1 MNLIGQRHTWNSRCG
16 HYTKKQ
22 CPYRLRQEPV
32 DEEEAK
38 EDKPEEA
45 KEDKDS
51 DDDDDA
57 TVEDKHKTK
66 KVWLVINS

>member
-1 MNLIGQRHTWNSRCG
+1 MYPECTLIKFTSFSIVMMSL
-16 HYTKKQ
+16 Y
-22 CPYRLRQEPV
+22 YRLRQEPV

-51 DDDDDA
+51 DDDDA

>member
-1 MNLIGQRHTWNSRCG
+1 M
-16 HYTKKQ
+16 
-22 CPYRLRQEPV
+22 

-51 DDDDDA
+51 DDGDT
-57 TVEDKHKTK
+57 TVEEDKPKTK

>member
-1 MNLIGQRHTWNSRCG
+1 MMSL
-16 HYTKKQ
+16 Y
-22 CPYRLRQEPV
+22 YRLRQEPV

-45 KEDKDS
+45 KEGKDS
-51 DDDDDA
+51 DDDDA
-57 TVEDKHKTK
+57 TVEDKHKTM